1 MAKDFYTKN
10 YKTLLK
16 EIKDTH
22 KWKAI
27 PGSCTG
33 KLKAVKMSII
43 TKAIYRFN
51 AIPIKVQ
58 WQFLQKQKKN
68 SEIHMELKRTT
79 NNQNNLEK
87 E

>member
-22 KWKAI
+22 KWNAI

-33 KLKAVKMSII
+33 RLKAVKMSII
-43 TKAIYRFN
+43 TKAI
-51 AIPIKVQ
+51 P
-58 WQFLQKQKKN
+58 
-68 SEIHMELKRTT
+68 
-79 NNQNNLEK
+79 
-87 E
+87 